1 LETYNLIIIG
11 AGASGLF
18 AAANLSVKTLI
29 LEKKNIPGRKL
40 CIAGQ
45 GRCNFTHAGPLPDFF
60 SHYGKGGAFI
70 KQVLKS
76 YTNKHLIDFFEDC
89 GLKLTVDKNGKLFPA
104 SGKAQDILNILL
116 DKCRK
121 QGHKLLLNQPVIE
134 ISMHQDHFRVK
145 TKSGDY
151 LSCKLLI
158 ATGGMSYPST
168 GSSGDGYRFA
178 QFFGH
183 TIINPK
189 PALTPIFIR
198 NFQCNDLAGVSIKN
212 CLIDLYRENKK
223 VADHV
228 GDIVFTHKGLSGP
241 GILDFSRQMIEN
253 DWIYLNFCH
262 ISQEEFTQKF
272 LNEVQLNGK
281 TTIRLFLGKFNIP
294 QAVLR
299 KILEILNIEPAEK
312 IGNINKMQRSDIRRY
327 FCACPF
333 EIEKLG
339 GFQVAMATCGG
350 ISMDEINPKSMESR
364 LHPGLYLAGEV
375 IDIDGDTGGYNLQFA
390 FSSGFLAAKSINAL
404 CA

>member
-1 LETYNLIIIG
+1 
-11 AGASGLF
+11 
-18 AAANLSVKTLI
+18 
-29 LEKKNIPGRKL
+29 
-40 CIAGQ
+40 
-45 GRCNFTHAGPLPDFF
+45 
-60 SHYGKGGAFI
+60 
-70 KQVLKS
+70 
-76 YTNKHLIDFFEDC
+76 LIDFFEDC

-262 ISQEEFTQKF
+262 TSQEEFTQKF